1 MQDCLISRN
10 RSPSVVK
17 LTKFGRVLGHMGDLF
32 TQLPSIIRGE
42 LLKYLGKSEPT
53 LDKVTIFKDRSKF
66 CNAFFGK
73 SAALSCF

>member
-1 MQDCLISRN
+1 MS
-10 RSPSVVK
+10 
-17 LTKFGRVLGHMGDLF
+17 DLL

-66 CNAFFGK
+66 CNAFLGK
-73 SAALSCF
+73 NRIFFLAVPCVTKIKELFAEEVSGEHIR